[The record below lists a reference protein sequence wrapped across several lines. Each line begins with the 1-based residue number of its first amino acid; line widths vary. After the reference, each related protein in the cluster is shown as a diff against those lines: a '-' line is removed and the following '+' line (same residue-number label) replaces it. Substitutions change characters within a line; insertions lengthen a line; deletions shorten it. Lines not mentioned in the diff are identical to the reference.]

1 MNSYVKQFLK
11 GPWLRRTAYYMSS
24 PKRMSKLVA
33 LVREYA
39 GQKGLAK
46 VRDELQLLSLMAR
59 DVATGRYREYKVG
72 SILLAVAAL
81 VYVVSPLDVV
91 PDFLIGLGLL
101 DDAAIV
107 AWAFARLSSE
117 VERYRKNLNPGNNT
131 SSTSDALTADS
142 DQ

>member
-1 MNSYVKQFLK
+1 MNNYVKQFLK
-11 GPWLRRTAYYMSS
+11 GPWLRRAAYYMSS

-39 GQKGLAK
+39 GRKGLDK
-46 VRDELQLLSLMAR
+46 VRDELQMLAAMAR
-59 DVATGRYREYKVG
+59 DVAAGRYRQCRVG

-91 PDFLIGLGLL
+91 PDFLIGMGLL

-107 AWAFARLSSE
+107 AWAFSRLRAE
-117 VERYRKNLNPGNNT
+117 VERYHRSVNSDSGR
-131 SSTSDALTADS
+131 DALLFDP
-142 DQ
+142 DE

>member
-11 GPWLRRTAYYMSS
+11 GPWLRRAAYYMSS

-46 VRDELQLLSLMAR
+46 VRHELQLLSSMAR

-117 VERYRKNLNPGNNT
+117 V
-131 SSTSDALTADS
+131 
-142 DQ
+142 

>member
-1 MNSYVKQFLK
+1 
-11 GPWLRRTAYYMSS
+11 
-24 PKRMSKLVA
+24 MSKLVA

-46 VRDELQLLSLMAR
+46 VRHELQLLSSMAR

>member
-1 MNSYVKQFLK
+1 M
-11 GPWLRRTAYYMSS
+11 
-24 PKRMSKLVA
+24 
-33 LVREYA
+33 
-39 GQKGLAK
+39 
-46 VRDELQLLSLMAR
+46 
-59 DVATGRYREYKVG
+59 G

-117 VERYRKNLNPGNNT
+117 VERYRKNLNLGNN
-131 SSTSDALTADS
+131 TSDALTADS